1 MNARA
6 DIDAALQNA
15 ADAGSVPG
23 IVAMATDGKETIY
36 EGAFGERTLGGG
48 SAMQLD
54 TVFWIASMT
63 KAITATC
70 CMQLV
75 EQGRLSL
82 DDDLGSLLPALAH
95 PKVLEGF
102 DAAGQP
108 ILRPAKTPITLRRL
122 LTHTAGFA
130 YDMWNADMLAYSK
143 ANPIPRH
150 ETFIQPQDCL
160 PLAFDPGQRW
170 AYGVNIDW
178 AGKALEAV
186 TGQSLDAYM
195 QANVCK
201 PLGMDSTGYRVRPEI
216 SARLAG
222 MHQRQP
228 DGKLVP
234 TEYDPPSDPATF
246 LGGGGL
252 YGSCGDYLRFVR
264 MILNQ
269 GSLDGVQVLKPETV
283 ALMGQN
289 HMADLDVE
297 VMNTAI
303 PSLSNTADFWPGT
316 AKKWGLSF
324 LINTHDVPGGRAA
337 GSLCWG
343 GLRNTY
349 FWIDPA
355 RQVGGVIMTQILPWA
370 DPTVLGLYDDL
381 ERGVYRMNG

>member
-15 ADAGSVPG
+15 IESGSVPG
-23 IVAMATDGKETIY
+23 IVAMATDGKGTIY

-143 ANPIPRH
+143 TNPIPRH
-150 ETFIQPQDCL
+150 QTFIQPQDCL
-160 PLAFDPGQRW
+160 PLAFDPGRRW

-195 QANVCK
+195 QANV
-201 PLGMDSTGYRVRPEI
+201 RP
-216 SARLAG
+216 
-222 MHQRQP
+222 
-228 DGKLVP
+228 VP
-234 TEYDPPSDPATF
+234 ASLQICRTA
-246 LGGGGL
+246 
-252 YGSCGDYLRFVR
+252 CGC
-264 MILNQ
+264 
-269 GSLDGVQVLKPETV
+269 
-283 ALMGQN
+283 A
-289 HMADLDVE
+289 
-297 VMNTAI
+297 
-303 PSLSNTADFWPGT
+303 
-316 AKKWGLSF
+316 
-324 LINTHDVPGGRAA
+324 PGGTGLQPGCAPLQGGAA
-337 GSLCWG
+337 
-343 GLRNTY
+343 
-349 FWIDPA
+349 
-355 RQVGGVIMTQILPWA
+355 
-370 DPTVLGLYDDL
+370 
-381 ERGVYRMNG
+381 